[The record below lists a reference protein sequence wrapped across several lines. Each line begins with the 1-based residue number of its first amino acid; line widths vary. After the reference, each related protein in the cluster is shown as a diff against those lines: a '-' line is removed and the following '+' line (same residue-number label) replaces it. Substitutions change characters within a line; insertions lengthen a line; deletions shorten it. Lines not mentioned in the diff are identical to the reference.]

1 MRTYEYRMDVFI
13 RNVIKRVPSP
23 CTLTLSLKR
32 KEDFFSEFWLLC
44 CVSANQVFQNQFCVP
59 MVVVGW
65 CCSVSYA
72 QQNNN
77 FHLRQ
82 PTKSLVRTCLS
93 TQCKREREENDMRD
107 NICSGKTSREREREK
122 RHTKNRSWTFCLCR
136 TQSKRVVLLMMT
148 TCVLCCVRF
157 VVHSIYQK

>member
-82 PTKSLVRTCLS
+82 PTKSLVKTCLS
-93 TQCKREREENDMRD
+93 TQCKRERGERYARQHLF
-107 NICSGKTSREREREK
+107 GKDIERERKKAHQKQKLNFLFVPNTIETGCIVDDDHV
-122 RHTKNRSWTFCLCR
+122 RAVLRSFCRPFYLP
-136 TQSKRVVLLMMT
+136 K
-148 TCVLCCVRF
+148 
-157 VVHSIYQK
+157 IA